1 MGRQKVGLVS
11 QLRTSRVTEGD
22 YMPIYYPKFDQKINQ
37 QINDLKFQQTKTR
50 PATIMTYNK
59 STNTATVLLDEKY
72 AGTIGDIVPN
82 VPCPFTYGVQGVA
95 PHAGTRCIVGFRND
109 SERDPYIVT
118 IYNESLDSTKLII
131 NQSVNT
137 GIPKFMV

>member
-1 MGRQKVGLVS
+1 MA
-11 QLRTSRVTEGD
+11 
-22 YMPIYYPKFDQKINQ
+22 INYPKFDEKLNQHIN
-37 QINDLKFQQTKTR
+37 NLKFQQTKTR
-50 PATIMTYNK
+50 PGTIMSYDRL
-59 STNTATVLLDEKY
+59 TNTATILLDEKY
-72 AGTIGDIVPN
+72 AGTIGDIIAK
-82 VPCPFTYGVQGVA
+82 VPCPFSYGVQSVA